1 MRMWRRRRRE
11 RSDGSVEGRWQEEIY
26 FMNLCL
32 CIAFTALKLGLCIC
46 GRHSLSC
53 IAPSATLD
61 IPITTMIHSFD
72 CIASLALK

>member
-1 MRMWRRRRRE
+1 
-11 RSDGSVEGRWQEEIY
+11 
-26 FMNLCL
+26 MNLCL